1 MSVQFTTNR
10 YLLENNSIKKKKE
23 MNKKTRENLSMIIEV
38 LDLIVT
44 LIGLFI

>member
-1 MSVQFTTNR
+1 MLTVLKR
-10 YLLENNSIKKKKE
+10 KKE

>member
-1 MSVQFTTNR
+1 MTVQFTTNR
-10 YLLENNSIKKKKE
+10 YLLENNNIKNRKE

-44 LIGLFI
+44 LIGVFI

>member
-1 MSVQFTTNR
+1 
-10 YLLENNSIKKKKE
+10 

-44 LIGLFI
+44 LIGLFICNPPYERMPDFTGSSANMIF